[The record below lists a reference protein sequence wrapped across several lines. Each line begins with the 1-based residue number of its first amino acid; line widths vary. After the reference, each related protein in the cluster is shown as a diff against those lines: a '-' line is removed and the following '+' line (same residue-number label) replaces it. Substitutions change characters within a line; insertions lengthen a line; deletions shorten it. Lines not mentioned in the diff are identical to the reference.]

1 MVISHAHRYVF
12 VEVPHTAST
21 AINDELCTNYDG
33 TPILYKHASYNE
45 FWSQASEVERRYRV
59 FAGVRN
65 PMDELVS
72 IYYKL
77 KHNHKG
83 NYTNP
88 RARVENGGWLT
99 PLQIEKYRFVTEN
112 DASFA
117 DYFLRYH
124 RQLYTN
130 RFLDNRR
137 DYDLIL
143 RFEHL
148 QEDFSRMLEVIG
160 VDRER
165 PLPAANPTEG
175 KDDFVSYYTP
185 ETRPR
190 AVRVL
195 GPFMRLWGYGFPAE
209 WGPVRVPAAAR
220 LRFGFREI
228 VAGVRATLLRD
239 RPAVRAALSPFK
251 AVVRRATS
259 MDV

>member
-1 MVISHAHRYVF
+1 MVVSQAHRYVF

-21 AINDELCTNYDG
+21 ALSDELCRHYDG
-33 TPILYKHASYNE
+33 TRVLYKHASYNE
-45 FWSQASEVERRYRV
+45 FWETASPAERRYRV

-65 PMDELVS
+65 PMDEAVS
-72 IYYKL
+72 LYYKV

-99 PLQIEKYRFVTEN
+99 PVQIEKYRFVTEN

-117 DYFLRYH
+117 DYFLRYY
-124 RQLYTN
+124 RQLHTN

-137 DYDLIL
+137 DYAMII

-148 QEDFSRMLEVIG
+148 QEDFSRMLDVIG
-160 VDRER
+160 VEQMR
-165 PLPAANPTEG
+165 PLPAVNPTQG
-175 KDDFVSYYTP
+175 KDDFVRHYTP
-185 ETRPR
+185 ATRDR

-195 GPFMRLWGYGFPAE
+195 GPFMRQWGYRFPRE
-209 WGPVRVPAAAR
+209 WGRVHVPLGAR
-220 LRFGFREI
+220 LRYRFRDA
-228 VAGVRATLLRD
+228 VAVTRATLLRE
-239 RPAVRAALSPFK
+239 RPLLRTALAPLK
-251 AVVRRATS
+251 GIVRRATS